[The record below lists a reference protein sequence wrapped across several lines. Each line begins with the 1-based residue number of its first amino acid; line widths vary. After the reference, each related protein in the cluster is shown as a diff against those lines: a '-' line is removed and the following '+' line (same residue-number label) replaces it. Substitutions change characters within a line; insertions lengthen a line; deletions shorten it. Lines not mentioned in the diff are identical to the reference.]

1 MLRNRWWVWNLA
13 VCLCL
18 PVFSGCGA
26 QRGDQKQSNRGLDR
40 PKYVPQEEIQ
50 KADKE
55 NPKSK

>member
-1 MLRNRWWVWNLA
+1 
-13 VCLCL
+13 
-18 PVFSGCGA
+18 VFSGCGA